1 MLDHQDAVFTTYQDT
16 LTFLYEQLPMFSR
29 IGSKAYKA
37 DLNNII
43 ALSEAIGNPH
53 LKFKSIHIAGTNGK
67 GSVSNI
73 YSICTQLEDIKNQK
87 QLFTQ

>member
-67 GSVSNI
+67 GSVSNMLAVI
-73 YSICTQLEDIKNQK
+73 LQTNNYK
-87 QLFTQ
+87 FV